1 MARSCACMCT
11 AGRLHDSR
19 SPSSWQQCMHGHF
32 LSTVITGTSVQL
44 AGTVA
49 TKCTRVFNRSTYT
62 KAYQA
67 RRPHQG
73 RCWDCCRHRMQPT
86 EHAAGV
92 LATAA
97 ACSHKHNMKKHK
109 ASQDA
114 TLAESR
120 TMLLSCVFASI
131 YHCCRHAWLFGRA
144 ALQRKKCGVVWQQC
158 RDVHSAH
165 RSRCGRRSR
174 SRCSS
179 ACCTSHSKEN

>member
-1 MARSCACMCT
+1 MLVCAQQDDCTIAAARPPGNNACMITFCPLYSQVLLCSLQ
-11 AGRLHDSR
+11 AL
-19 SPSSWQQCMHGHF
+19 SPPNAPEYSIAAH
-32 LSTVITGTSVQL
+32 
-44 AGTVA
+44 
-49 TKCTRVFNRSTYT
+49 T

-67 RRPHQG
+67 RRPRQG

-97 ACSHKHNMKKHK
+97 VCSHKHNMEKHK

-120 TMLLSCVFASI
+120 TMQLPCVFASI

-179 ACCTSHSKEN
+179 ACCTSHSKLNSG